1 MSHTKEIAAREA
13 KNRFGELLDSAQR
26 APVHITKHGRN
37 IAVLM
42 SHEEYIRYEDLE
54 DAEWG
59 RRALEA
65 EKEGFIGV
73 EASEA
78 LLKRMR
84 NAKD

>member
-26 APVHITKHGRN
+26 APVHITKNGRN
-37 IAVLM
+37 VAVLL

-54 DAEWG
+54 DAYWG
-59 RRALEA
+59 QRALES
-65 EKEGFIGV
+65 EKEGYLGV
-73 EASEA
+73 EKSEE